1 MHTVITEY
9 AKKKSDYA
17 KEGGPR
23 RSWNCLVMVTGWN
36 ALIRNS
42 VYPGLF
48 GIDAIGLEIVKFP
61 ISIMKWQKLQKC
73 SVE

>member
-42 VYPGLF
+42 VFPGLF
-48 GIDAIGLEIVKFP
+48 GIDAI
-61 ISIMKWQKLQKC
+61 
-73 SVE
+73 